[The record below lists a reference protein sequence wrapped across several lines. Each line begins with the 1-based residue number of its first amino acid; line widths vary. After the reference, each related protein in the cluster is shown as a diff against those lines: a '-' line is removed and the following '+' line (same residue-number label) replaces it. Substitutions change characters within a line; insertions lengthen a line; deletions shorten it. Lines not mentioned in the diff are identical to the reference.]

1 MADAREDDPE
11 LQKTKD
17 DTLQIFVEYARLL
30 SQKSSSEKD
39 SKSSEERCPPT
50 ETDSS
55 PTVAEETTVPPL
67 TRSKP
72 RDAGKDL
79 HPKLVLSVKPLVVDG
94 HHCRVGADA
103 KQSGLRSP
111 SPPESSAEGSNPIS
125 SPPAPPVSSAVKSAR
140 PDTHRRNP
148 SLHSTDN
155 STQAQDPPMDP
166 VLSPVADFTMSYP
179 PPTHLSALQG
189 ANSPA
194 AATAT
199 AEGLVQSAEH
209 ARSIAEPSSKIPSRV
224 THERPRE
231 LAAAAPIVSG
241 PCIKCAVLLRVY
253 SVQRVLAFIICSLEC
268 MLLDCV
274 HVLSTAIV
282 LYRLLDSPVKR
293 LTGFP
298 FNQ

>member
-179 PPTHLSALQG
+179 PPTHLPALQG

-194 AATAT
+194 AATT
-199 AEGLVQSAEH
+199 AERREGLVQSAEH
-209 ARSIAEPSSKIPSRV
+209 ARSVAEPSSRIPSRV

-231 LAAAAPIVSG
+231 LATAAPIVSG
-241 PCIKCAVLLRVY
+241 PCIKSAVLLRVY
-253 SVQRVLAFIICSLEC
+253 SIAGELYSVCLHLYAACNIQCHA
-268 MLLDCV
+268 LDL
-274 HVLSTAIV
+274 HVLSRA
-282 LYRLLDSPVKR
+282 LAGC
-293 LTGFP
+293 LTIL
-298 FNQ
+298 